1 MPVSETKSSHMLPL
15 PQQMRWDAGAG
26 VLWPERFELAAGS
39 SDSQRLRRA
48 LERLNARLAR
58 LSEQSG
64 ARPRQMVSLAL
75 HATQHHGGVPQC
87 AVAEDYQLQIVDTGV
102 KLSATSEWGLLHG
115 METVSQLLGEDA
127 GLPACEIADEPRFT
141 WRGLL
146 LDVARHYL
154 KLETLKRTLDCMAA
168 VKLNVLHLHL
178 TDDQGFRFRS
188 EAYPDLASEQAYSPG
203 QLKELVSYAADRG
216 IRVVPELD
224 IPGHVSSWLLRY
236 PQWGTETAEPSA
248 RFGVHQAAL
257 NPADEAVY
265 RALDRLFGEL
275 AQVFPDRYLHIGGD
289 EVNPQ
294 WWQRSAQVQAYMAVH
309 NLADIADLQAHFN
322 HRVREL
328 LLGHERL
335 MVVWDEALHPM
346 LTHLE
351 PAVVVQNWRGVTT
364 RDRALAAGHPCLV
377 SSGYYLDLHFPA
389 DWHYLFDPEAE
400 QQALLAHE
408 DALLQ
413 RPEFA
418 SVAEGMRWTHQWRED
433 ALPKAP
439 ATGAPVLGGEACLW
453 GELVDDETLD
463 LRLWTRLP
471 AIAERFWSAMTEQD
485 CHGLYRR
492 LAQLLE
498 NWRLSDR
505 NDVFGQQARGLQS
518 AGVDAGW
525 QPLLAWFEPVKWYG
539 RLLGAQALQARLSG
553 TEMPKA
559 RPYQADTP
567 LNQAID
573 HLPVESLA
581 SRALAHAAGRGER
594 PAIQQA
600 LAAWRSV
607 LERNDCPESLHR
619 QRQALSALAELVHK
633 RLNGAVLMEE
643 DAQVLQQL
651 QQPMDDMLLAPA
663 FALAPWLQDNA
674 S

>member
-1 MPVSETKSSHMLPL
+1 MSDLKSSHVLPI
-15 PQQMRWDAGAG
+15 PQQMRWDAGAL

-39 SDSQRLRRA
+39 SDSQRLQRA
-48 LERLNARLAR
+48 LDRLNDRLAK
-58 LSEQSG
+58 LSGQSSTR
-64 ARPRQMVSLAL
+64 ARQLVTLNL

-87 AVAEDYQLQIVDTGV
+87 GVAEDYRLQIADTGV
-102 KLSATSEWGLLHG
+102 KLNATSEWGLLHG
-115 METVSQLLGEDA
+115 METLVQLLGDDA
-127 GLPACEIADEPRFT
+127 GLPACEISDEPRFA

-188 EAYPDLASEQAYSPG
+188 EAYPDLASEQAYSAG
-203 QLKELVSYAADRG
+203 QLKDLVSYAADRG

-224 IPGHVSSWLLRY
+224 VPGHVNSWLLGY
-236 PQWGTETAEPSA
+236 PQWGTETAEPSR

-257 NPADEAVY
+257 NPADESVY
-265 RALDRLFGEL
+265 QALDRLFGEL
-275 AQVFPDRYLHIGGD
+275 TEVFPDRYLHIGGD
-289 EVNPQ
+289 EVHPQ
-294 WWQRSAQVQAYMAVH
+294 WWQRSAQVQAYMAAH

-322 HRVREL
+322 HRLREL
-328 LLGHERL
+328 LLARERL
-335 MVVWDEALHPM
+335 MIVWDEALHPM

-351 PAVVVQNWRGVTT
+351 PAVVVQNWRGATT
-364 RDRALAAGHPCLV
+364 RDRALATGHPCLV

-389 DWHYLFDPEAE
+389 DWHYLFDPQAKQE
-400 QQALLAHE
+400 ALLAHE
-408 DALLQ
+408 DALLT
-413 RPEFA
+413 RPDFA
-418 SVAEGMRWTHQWRED
+418 SVAEGIRWTQQWRAD
-433 ALPKAP
+433 ALTQAP
-439 ATGAPVLGGEACLW
+439 TSGAAVLGGEACLW
-453 GELVDDETLD
+453 GELVDDQTLD

-471 AIAERFWSAMTEQD
+471 AVAERFWSASSAMD
-485 CHGLYRR
+485 LDSLYPR

-498 NWRLSDR
+498 RWRLSRR
-505 NDVFGQQARGLQS
+505 NDVYGHQELGLQA
-518 AGVDAGW
+518 AGIDAEW

-539 RLLGAQALQARLSG
+539 RLLGAEALQARLSG

-581 SRALAHAAGRGER
+581 SRDLAHAAGRDER
-594 PAIQQA
+594 AALQQA
-600 LAAWRSV
+600 LDSWRAV
-607 LERNDCPESLHR
+607 LAGNDCPESLQT
-619 QRQALSALAELVHK
+619 QRQALGALAELVHK
-633 RLNGAVLMEE
+633 RLNGAMLTLE

-651 QQPMDDMLLAPA
+651 QQPMEDMLLAPA
-663 FALAPWLQDNA
+663 FALASWLEDNA